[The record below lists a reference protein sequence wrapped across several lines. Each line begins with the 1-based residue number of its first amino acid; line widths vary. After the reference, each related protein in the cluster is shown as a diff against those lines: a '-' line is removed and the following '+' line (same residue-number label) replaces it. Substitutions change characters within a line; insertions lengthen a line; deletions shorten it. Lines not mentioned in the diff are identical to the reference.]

1 MKEDD
6 IAKGNRWVG
15 MTKDD
20 IRKLAEGAG
29 LHLATDVN
37 WMPIIGFEYAEKLIA
52 LAAERE
58 RDALEAELL
67 KLKKGIGGSSEYI
80 QGRWDLIGEFQDI
93 IRARGNR
100 T

>member
-1 MKEDD
+1 MKTEDE
-6 IAKGNRWVG
+6 
-15 MTKDD
+15 
-20 IRKLAEGAG
+20 IRKLATDAGLHLLATDAG

-37 WMPIIGFEYAEKLIA
+37 WMPIIGFEYVEKLIA
-52 LAAERE
+52 LAAAAE

-67 KLKKGIGGSSEYI
+67 KLKKGIGGSSMYI
-80 QGRWDLIGEFQDI
+80 QGRWDLLGEFQDI